1 MFEGKIDLQV
11 DVAVAAPPKLKG
23 GSDGKEGPDDGAVVF
38 ASAGLVPNRLFVVEV
53 VDAAAASGL
62 GPNRPPAEVEA
73 AAAGVVAPD
82 ESLLAKSPPPKRF
95 AWAGAVVVV
104 VVEGAVLGGLG
115 RFAKRPPAAG
125 VPADVIEMQD
135 YSLKKISLLV
145 DDVAAG

>member
-1 MFEGKIDLQV
+1 MLEGRIDLQV

-38 ASAGLVPNRLFVVEV
+38 VSAGLVPNRLFVVEV
-53 VDAAAASGL
+53 MLDAAAVSGL

-73 AAAGVVAPD
+73 AVAGVLAPE

-104 VVEGAVLGGLG
+104 VVAVEGTVLGGLG

-125 VPADVIEMQD
+125 VPVNVI
-135 YSLKKISLLV
+135 
-145 DDVAAG
+145 